1 MMKGFGWE
9 RSVVLEVGMKG
20 FPPHLPTS
28 LASSLPG
35 VGETMGFDS
44 QYVRRWDKWMDEET
58 VYKIWLIDSISVGD
72 GGIPHTPPLG
82 KAASPDPTIFASQ
95 RVSGRGI
102 FVCVIR
108 NRISVDCDLA
118 LCGIGRDFNWLVGHL
133 AENESCVS
141 PLRSCE

>member
-1 MMKGFGWE
+1 
-9 RSVVLEVGMKG
+9 MKG
-20 FPPHLPTS
+20 FPPHLPTK
-28 LASSLPG
+28 LPSSPLG
-35 VGETMGFDS
+35 RLTKRQVLI
-44 QYVRRWDKWMDEET
+44 RWMSDDKFKWVDEET

-72 GGIPHTPPLG
+72 AAIPHTPPLG

-95 RVSGRGI
+95 RVSGKGI
-102 FVCVIR
+102 FACVIR

-141 PLRSCE
+141 PLQRTL